1 MNETRTKLE
10 YDGSTYELTNV
21 IKDIFDSSVVWS
33 STPHQGR
40 TVFGVADREDL
51 ADRLL
56 NWLNQKDDL
65 PELFNHMGFTESV
78 LWDAYQ
84 AENVYNQGD
93 EGYDNPVY
101 VALEAYEDAAF
112 RWARTD
118 EGMLAILRYDN
129 WSAYI
134 VDLPKFWEDLCD
146 GGGGSLSGID
156 TYGFLQLM
164 VQRGHVAKDEDGDE
178 ETS

>member
-33 STPHQGR
+33 STPHRGR
-40 TVFGVADREDL
+40 TVFGVDNQEDL
-51 ADRLL
+51 SDRLL

-84 AENVYNQGD
+84 AENVYNQSD
-93 EGYDNPVY
+93 EGYDNQVN
-101 VALEAYEDAAF
+101 VALDDYEDAAF

-129 WSAYI
+129 ASARI
-134 VDLPKFWEDLCD
+134 VGLPTFWVDLCNGRGERLT
-146 GGGGSLSGID
+146 GID
-156 TYGFLQLM
+156 TDRFLQLM
-164 VQRGHVAKDEDGDE
+164 VQRGHVAKDDE
-178 ETS
+178 S